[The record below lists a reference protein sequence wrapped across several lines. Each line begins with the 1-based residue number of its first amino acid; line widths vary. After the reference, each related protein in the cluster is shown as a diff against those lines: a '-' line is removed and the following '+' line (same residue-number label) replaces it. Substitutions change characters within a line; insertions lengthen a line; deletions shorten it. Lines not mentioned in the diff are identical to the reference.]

1 MNCKSAFRKGIWI
14 LLSSLILHP
23 SSSGS
28 DWSQFRGPNGS
39 GYAADATIPVSPRI
53 QWSADLPGRG
63 LSSPIIVGGKVF
75 VSCSSGPR
83 QETLHVICFNSADG
97 RRIWER
103 RMKATGRTM
112 SHPKTSIASSSPCS
126 DGKRLFVQWSCN
138 DLAAFDLDGNLL
150 WLRGLTVDYANASN
164 SLGMASSPLVTGGSL
179 VVQIENDSESY
190 AMGIDVNT
198 GRNLWRMDRP
208 KAANWS
214 SAILWETG
222 ANGPPVAV
230 LQSSKGLTGVD
241 PQTGS
246 RLWEY
251 RDGAGTM
258 ASGVAAKDAIY
269 AVSHG
274 VTALQPQANGL
285 EPKQLWRAEQ
295 VNPGTA
301 SPVVIGDRLFAI
313 NNAGVLNALDLKTQ
327 DRGWRPRLTGPFSAS
342 LVAAGDR
349 IVAVS
354 EKGLVQIVDTK
365 APEDSAV
372 VGTLQLPLKD
382 EPKELLLSTP
392 SLSGRHVFVRSD
404 GKLWRL
410 GG

>member
-1 MNCKSAFRKGIWI
+1 MNEKSIFTRWV
-14 LLSSLILHP
+14 LVLTSSFILHP
-23 SSSGS
+23 SAFSS
-28 DWSQFRGPNGS
+28 DWRQFRGPGGS
-39 GYAADATIPVSPRI
+39 GYAADAVIPSKPRI

-63 LSSPIIVGGKVF
+63 LSSPIVVGDRVF
-75 VSCSSGPR
+75 VSCSSGPK

-97 RRIWER
+97 RKIWER

-112 SHPKTSIASSSPCS
+112 SHPKTSVASSSPCS
-126 DGKRLFVQWSCN
+126 DGKRVFVQWSCN

-164 SLGMASSPLVTGGSL
+164 SLGMASSPIVLGESL

-190 AMGIDVNT
+190 ALGIDVNT

-214 SAILWETG
+214 SAIAWTS
-222 ANGPPVAV
+222 GPKAAPVAV

-251 RDGAGTM
+251 SDGAGTM
-258 ASGVAAKDAIY
+258 ASSVAAKDAIY

-274 VTALQPQANGL
+274 VTALQPQANGV

-301 SPVVIGDRLFAI
+301 SPVIVGDRLYAV
-313 NNAGVLNALDLKTQ
+313 NNAGVLNALDLRTQ
-327 DRGWRPRLTGPFSAS
+327 DRGWKPRLTGPFSAS

-349 IVAVS
+349 IVAVN
-354 EKGLVQIVDTK
+354 EKGLVQIVDTN
-365 APEDSAV
+365 APQDSAV
-372 VGTLQLPLKD
+372 VGTLQLPLN
-382 EPKELLLSTP
+382 EETKELVLSTP
-392 SLSGRHVFVRSD
+392 SVSGRHLFVRSD
-404 GKLWRL
+404 SKLWRL
-410 GG
+410 GE